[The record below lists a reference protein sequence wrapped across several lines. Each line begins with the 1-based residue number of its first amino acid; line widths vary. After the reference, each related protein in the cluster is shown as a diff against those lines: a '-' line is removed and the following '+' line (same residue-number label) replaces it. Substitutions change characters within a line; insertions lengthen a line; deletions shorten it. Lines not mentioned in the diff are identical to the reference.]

1 MSDGV
6 EFYIGTIILWAGTK
20 IPKGWFLCN
29 GSQYPIGGE
38 HAALYAVIG
47 NTYGGTGNMFAVP
60 DLRGRFPIGAGTAAA
75 NTGETLPLG
84 NIHANRKQ
92 VTLTVRNLPPHQH
105 TFRATFPKTLTGE
118 FTIPANDSGSGL
130 TDKPG
135 TNTVLAKSTTNS
147 RTPGGDPYDT
157 SIYTTAPANVQM
169 PGGTIT
175 LPTQG
180 MEVGIDPIGNG
191 DPIDIM
197 PSYLAMN
204 YIICSDGVFPLYE

>member
-60 DLRGRFPIGAGTAAA
+60 DLRGRFPIGVNTTA
-75 NTGETLPLG
+75 NTVEKFPIGESHT
-84 NIHANRKQ
+84 NSKQ
-92 VTLTVRNLPPHQH
+92 VTLTVRNLPSHQH
-105 TFRATFPKTLTGE
+105 TFRATFPKALKGE
-118 FTIPANDSGSGL
+118 FTIPANDSGSDL

-147 RTPGGDPYDT
+147 HTPGGDPYDT
-157 SIYTTAPANVQM
+157 SIYTTAPSNVQM

-175 LPTQG
+175 IPTRG
-180 MEVGIDPIGNG
+180 IEVGIDPVGNG
-191 DPIDIM
+191 VPVNIM

-204 YIICSDGVFPLYE
+204 FIICWDGIFPISN